1 MLNFA
6 KISRKVFID
15 TMLDTNTENA
25 PYIFIS
31 YAHKDNKRV
40 LPAIE
45 AMQKRGYRVWYDS
58 GIEAGTE
65 WSNNI
70 ATHLL
75 ECTAFIAFVSGNS
88 IASENCLD
96 EIAYAKSYRKPS
108 LMIYLEDDVQLPEGT
123 EMQTARFQRMYYSRQ
138 LSLEAFVNNLAT
150 SPIFDACID
159 HPQSRPVSVPAPAPG
174 ADKPDMSN
182 RKLILIIGGIFIGLA
197 LVILI
202 LLCSLLMKSDTP
214 PALPETMPSTVPTEV
229 PAADEVVEELQMSD
243 DLFDFTFTLEGVIY
257 QLPFAFSQLTENG
270 WTIASDNYNSSTNI
284 PGMDK
289 EYLSMVKD
297 GKRIYVDVYND
308 TGNFITIGQ
317 SKVGGIEV
325 NCSTN
330 IDFFIA
336 KGFTPSRT
344 SDEIIAEFGT
354 PNNRNVQSDYER
366 LSYGK
371 DPYTSGITF
380 SCYPPDSDM
389 YEYSAI
395 EMNNFIFQG
404 ETETN
409 PALPAYLAEYN
420 APNALGD
427 DLLSGVIQID
437 GDLYQLPAPVS
448 AFLDHGWEFSKCP
461 AYVVAGGSESV
472 SLSRDGME
480 LSLELF
486 NFAEYQTTP
495 ENCAVSRIYV
505 NDYDNVPVEL
515 PLGITLGMTLEQVEK
530 IIPDTFERSD
540 GTYSINF
547 SFYEYESREYSL
559 TVSVDAESG
568 ILNDITLRNATWNHE

>member
-1 MLNFA
+1 M
-6 KISRKVFID
+6 V
-15 TMLDTNTENA
+15 DTNMDNA

-31 YAHKDNKRV
+31 YAHRDSKRV

-45 AMQKRGYRVWYDS
+45 AMQQRGYRVWYDS

-75 ECTAFIAFVSGNS
+75 ECTAFIAFVSSNS
-88 IASENCLD
+88 VISENCLD

-108 LMIYLEDDVQLPEGT
+108 LMIYLEEDVPLPEGT

-138 LSLEAFVNNLAT
+138 TSLEAFVSNLAT
-150 SPIFDACID
+150 SPIFDNCID
-159 HPQSRPVSVPAPAPG
+159 NPNTKSESVHNPKPAAKPG
-174 ADKPDMSN
+174 MSN

-202 LLCSLLMKSDTP
+202 LLCSLLLKSDTDP
-214 PALPETMPSTVPTEV
+214 VAPETVPTTIPTEATV
-229 PAADEVVEELQMSD
+229 PAEVVEELQMSD

-330 IDFFIA
+330 TAFSIA
-336 KGFTPSRT
+336 KGILPS
-344 SDEIIAEFGT
+344 SSSEEIIAAFGA
-354 PNNRNVQSDYER
+354 PNERNIEAQYET
-366 LSYGK
+366 LTYGQ
-371 DPYTSGITF
+371 DSYTSGVSF
-380 SCYPPDSDM
+380 RSYAPESDM
-389 YEYSAI
+389 YEYSTI

-404 ETETN
+404 VTETN
-409 PALPAYLAEYN
+409 PALPAYLAEYT
-420 APNALGD
+420 APTAIGD
-427 DLLSGVIQID
+427 DLYSGIVQID
-437 GDLYQLPAPVS
+437 GDMYQLPAPVS
-448 AFLDHGWEFSKCP
+448 AFLDNGWVFSRQP
-461 AYVVAGGSESV
+461 AHVVAGGDESV
-472 SLSRDGME
+472 TLSRGGKE
-480 LSLELF
+480 LSLRLG

-495 ENCAVSRIYV
+495 ENCAVSKIYID
-505 NDYDNVPVEL
+505 DYDDIPVEL
-515 PLGITLGMTLEQVEK
+515 PMGIHMGMTLKELENVL
-530 IIPDTFERSD
+530 PDTAERTDS
-540 GTYSINF
+540 TYSIGF
-547 SFYEYESREYSL
+547 DFYEYETNDYSL
-559 TVSVDAESG
+559 SISVDAQSG
-568 ILNDITLRNATWNHE
+568 ILDNISLRCDTWVHG